1 MISNPESLSSQ
12 FHEPSPIGRRD
23 TPFGKS
29 SVANNSS
36 STFMYS
42 FLTAGLISIFGFQ
55 PLQTPPYAGERR
67 PTNSTSLGFHGE
79 DRTICISRACEDHE
93 FKNCG
98 IHELR
103 MRQAVHSASPVTEQI
118 PADRTNVVF
127 DHDDPMERDPWGST
141 ENDGVAVLVPKWH
154 FPVGTGAHGPWQGAA
169 SALVATGEIRSVT
182 CCDLDEFSQVTPK
195 NRRIFSAIT
204 SNMSSVPPT
213 KKGAVARENTQMI
226 DTIGGRALV
235 ALDSN
240 QVSRLQRNEL
250 IAWTSK
256 FTGRVHS
263 HSQEWVGAY
272 SADHKETKMHVVLKD
287 NKLEWVACS
296 LPRLLGQPNGIQ
308 LKSPADLHRARAAFA
323 TIIQTLMPRTANP
336 DIELNR
342 LDLVLNL
349 HLDPR
354 MVLALHQFA
363 RHPRI
368 RRETKLYYN
377 EHPGSPSKSPP
388 HQCNS
393 LSTVVFDGKQIRI
406 VMYDKPKEVCGR
418 KGKWPDR
425 SSSVRVE
432 IQLKEKKSIAKV
444 LGFSDRE
451 SVTLHELC
459 FERCYR
465 VYRELLL
472 EFEQVAKMPDFGPKT
487 ATFLAILQQFPETW
501 GALGGVEP
509 LAWYRASKGISEK
522 SFRDVSS
529 KVRKHRLQLH
539 EFRWADHLP
548 EDRLPDVVDVDADGN
563 ETLVPSFTAFPR
575 NDREATVW

>member
-12 FHEPSPIGRRD
+12 FQGPSPIRRRD
-23 TPFGKS
+23 TSFIES

-42 FLTAGLISIFGFQ
+42 LLTAAFIFIFGFQ

-67 PTNSTSLGFHGE
+67 PTNSTSPGFHGE
-79 DRTICISRACEDHE
+79 GRTICISRACEEHE
-93 FKNCG
+93 FENCG

-118 PADRTNVVF
+118 SADRTNVVF
-127 DHDDPMERDPWGST
+127 DHNDPMERDSWDAT
-141 ENDGVAVLVPKWH
+141 EIDGVAVLVPEWH
-154 FPVGTGAHGPWQGAA
+154 LPVGTGARGPWLEVA
-169 SALVATGEIRSVT
+169 SALMITGDIRAVT
-182 CCDLDEFSQVTPK
+182 CFVHDRVPQVTPRY
-195 NRRIFSAIT
+195 RRIFSAIT
-204 SNMSSVPPT
+204 SKMSPSPPT
-213 KKGAVARENTQMI
+213 NIGGAVRKNKNMI
-226 DTIGGRALV
+226 DSIGGRALV

-240 QVSRLQRNEL
+240 QVIRLQRNEL
-250 IAWTSK
+250 TAWTST

-263 HSQEWVGAY
+263 HAQKWVG
-272 SADHKETKMHVVLKD
+272 SLRVFHTETNLCAGLKD
-287 NKLEWVACS
+287 ETLEWVFCS
-296 LPRLLGQPNGIQ
+296 LPKLLGQPNGIQ
-308 LKSPADLHRARAAFA
+308 LKSPGDLHRARAAFD

-354 MVLALHQFA
+354 IVLALHQSA
-363 RHPRI
+363 RHPRV
-368 RRETKLYYN
+368 RRETKLFYN
-377 EHPGSPSKSPP
+377 EHPGSASNLPP
-388 HQCNS
+388 YQCNS
-393 LSTVVFDGKQIRI
+393 LSTVVFDGVRVRI
-406 VMYDKPKEVCGR
+406 VMYDKPRQVLAS

-432 IQLKEKKSIAKV
+432 IQLKERKPIAKV

-451 SVTLHELC
+451 SVTLRELC

-472 EFEQVAKMPDFGPKT
+472 EFEQVAKIPKFDPNT

-501 GALGGVEP
+501 GILGGVEP
-509 LAWYRASKGISEK
+509 LAWYRASKNITEK
-522 SFRDVSS
+522 HFREVSS

-539 EFRWADHLP
+539 DFRWADHLP

-563 ETLVPSFTAFPR
+563 ETVIPSSVSFPV
-575 NDREATVW
+575 NDREAAVW